1 VEFESKTSAQLVQSV
16 NDELTSLIT
25 RSNEIHSYR
34 YFGTVDEMKQLQEN
48 CQTLKQSIG
57 MVDAELSDTKETVD
71 FLKDEVAQTSNDVYD
86 IKEDALSG
94 LKEDIYH
101 ELDRDYYD
109 LKSYV
114 KRTMN
119 RHKREEHDRRAEN
132 QLQSC
137 DIIVE
142 EEPAAAVPVPVP
154 EAPETEYNNIIIIDA
169 DDCRISSDDEEEF
182 VRHT

>member
-1 VEFESKTSAQLVQSV
+1 
-16 NDELTSLIT
+16 LTSLIT
-25 RSNEIHSYR
+25 RSNEIHTYR
-34 YFGTVDEMKQLQEN
+34 YFETVGVMKQLQEN

-86 IKEDALSG
+86 IKEDVSG

-114 KRTMN
+114 KRIIN
-119 RHKREEHDRRAEN
+119 RHKREEHHRAEK
-132 QLQSC
+132 QLQPC

>member
-1 VEFESKTSAQLVQSV
+1 
-16 NDELTSLIT
+16 
-25 RSNEIHSYR
+25 
-34 YFGTVDEMKQLQEN
+34 
-48 CQTLKQSIG
+48 

-119 RHKREEHDRRAEN
+119 RHKKQEHDRRAEN

-142 EEPAAAVPVPVP
+142 EEEPEPTAAAAA
-154 EAPETEYNNIIIIDA
+154 APETEYNNIIIIDA